1 MDTRKILKVIQG
13 VIEELWKV
21 FVIIWNT
28 PIGLIELAWTYLFN
42 KESFR
47 YNVGLLKQAIRRNN
61 GRGNGKVEF

>member
-28 PIGLIELAWTYLFN
+28 PIGLIELAWTYFFN
-42 KESFR
+42 REKFN
-47 YNVGLLKQAIRRNN
+47 YNWYQLKQTIREKR
-61 GRGNGKVEF
+61 RGNGKA